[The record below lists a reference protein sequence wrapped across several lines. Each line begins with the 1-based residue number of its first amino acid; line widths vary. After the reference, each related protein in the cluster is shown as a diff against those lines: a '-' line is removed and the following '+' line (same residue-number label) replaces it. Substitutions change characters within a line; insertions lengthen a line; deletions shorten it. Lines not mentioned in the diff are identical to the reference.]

1 MKHFTLALTICLS
14 VSFSDFAHAQES
26 LDQLEPSAGEKQI
39 EWLGN
44 FGGDG
49 EQGFELLAGVSDR
62 LVIGGEIEFEGPK
75 NGLIFDEAS
84 AILLYRFTD
93 PKVTPVGFG
102 LMGEVAI
109 GRGGRVAAV
118 EARGIAE
125 GQNEHWWLQSNA
137 ILRHAREGEKRGTGI
152 AYSSSE
158 ERPDGK
164 GGGSTVSMRW
174 EAAR

>member
-1 MKHFTLALTICLS
+1 M
-14 VSFSDFAHAQES
+14 V
-26 LDQLEPSAGEKQI
+26 
-39 EWLGN
+39 
-44 FGGDG
+44 
-49 EQGFELLAGVSDR
+49 R
-62 LVIGGEIEFEGPK
+62 EIEFEGPK
-75 NGLIFDEAS
+75 NGRIFDEAS

-109 GRGGRVAAV
+109 GRGGRVTAV

-152 AYSSSE
+152 RSE
-158 ERPDGK
+158 EHT
-164 GGGSTVSMRW
+164 SELQSLMRISY
-174 EAAR
+174 AVFCLKNTQNICRQ

>member
-93 PKVTPVGFG
+93 PKVRS
-102 LMGEVAI
+102 E
-109 GRGGRVAAV
+109 
-118 EARGIAE
+118 
-125 GQNEHWWLQSNA
+125 EHTSELQSLMRISYAVFCLTKKKN
-137 ILRHAREGEKRGTGI
+137 I
-152 AYSSSE
+152 
-158 ERPDGK
+158 RPNQ
-164 GGGSTVSMRW
+164 ST
-174 EAAR
+174 